1 MFRSTFTF
9 MATALSSARV
19 LTAGLAAT
27 TLIAG
32 FAAPAAAQ
40 SNYTLQPGDVVRVE
54 VLEDPTLNRSTLV
67 LPDGSINFPQ
77 AGSVRAAGLTV
88 EQVQQALTGGLS
100 ANFATP
106 PTVYASVAS
115 LAPPALPMMGGAAA
129 ADAGI
134 VNGISVYVMG
144 EVSEPGMKE
153 VEAGT
158 NLLQFMAQAGNV
170 GNFAARKRIE
180 LHRMDNANGTG
191 RVYVFDLNKVAGG
204 ANRISGMTQLME
216 GDVVVV
222 PQRRLF
228 E

>member
-1 MFRSTFTF
+1 MFKTFAF
-9 MATALSSARV
+9 LATALSPAKFLS
-19 LTAGLAAT
+19 AGLAAA
-27 TLIAG
+27 LLAS
-32 FAAPAAAQ
+32 PALAQ
-40 SNYTLQPGDVVRVE
+40 SGYQLQPGDVVRVE
-54 VLEDPTLNRSTLV
+54 VLEDPALNRSTLV

-77 AGSVRAAGLTV
+77 AGAIRAAGLSV
-88 EQVQQALTGGLS
+88 DQVQSALSSALA

-115 LAPPALPMMGGAAA
+115 LAPPPLPSFGGGAAA
-129 ADAGI
+129 ADEI
-134 VNGISVYVMG
+134 VNGIKVYVMG
-144 EVSEPGMKE
+144 EVSEPGVKE

-180 LHRMDNANGTG
+180 LHRMDAATGTG
-191 RVYVFDLNKVAGG
+191 RIYVFDLNKVGGG
-204 ANRISGMTQLME
+204 ANRISGMTQLVE

>member
-1 MFRSTFTF
+1 MFRSTFAF
-9 MATALSSARV
+9 LATALPAKFLS
-19 LTAGLAAT
+19 AGLAAA
-27 TLIAG
+27 LLAS
-32 FAAPAAAQ
+32 PALAQ
-40 SNYTLQPGDVVRVE
+40 SGYQLQPGDVVRVE
-54 VLEDPTLNRSTLV
+54 VLEDPALNRSTLV

-77 AGSVRAAGLTV
+77 AGAIRAAGLSV
-88 EQVQQALTGGLS
+88 DQVQSALSNALS

-115 LAPPALPMMGGAAA
+115 LAPPPLPSMGGAAA
-129 ADAGI
+129 SEAI
-134 VNGISVYVMG
+134 VNGIKVYVMG
-144 EVSEPGMKE
+144 EVSDPGLKE

-180 LHRMDNANGTG
+180 LHRMDAATGTG
-191 RVYVFDLNKVAGG
+191 RIYVFDLNKVGGG
-204 ANRISGMTQLME
+204 ANRISGMTQLVE

>member
-1 MFRSTFTF
+1 MFKTFAFLAST
-9 MATALSSARV
+9 LSPAKFLS
-19 LTAGLAAT
+19 AGLAAA
-27 TLIAG
+27 LLAS
-32 FAAPAAAQ
+32 PALAQ
-40 SNYTLQPGDVVRVE
+40 SGYQLQPGDVVRVE
-54 VLEDPTLNRSTLV
+54 VLEDPALNRSTLV

-77 AGSVRAAGLTV
+77 AGAIRAAGLSV
-88 EQVQQALTGGLS
+88 EQVQSALSNALS

-115 LAPPALPMMGGAAA
+115 LAPPPLPSMGGAAA
-129 ADAGI
+129 SEEI
-134 VNGISVYVMG
+134 VNGIKVYVMG
-144 EVSEPGMKE
+144 EVSEPGLKE

-180 LHRMDNANGTG
+180 LHRMDAATGTG
-191 RVYVFDLNKVAGG
+191 RIYVFDLNKVGGG
-204 ANRISGMTQLME
+204 ANRISGMTQLVE

>member
-1 MFRSTFTF
+1 MFKTFAF
-9 MATALSSARV
+9 LATALSPAKFLS
-19 LTAGLAAT
+19 AGLAAA
-27 TLIAG
+27 LLAS
-32 FAAPAAAQ
+32 PALAQ
-40 SNYTLQPGDVVRVE
+40 SGYQLQPGDVVRVE
-54 VLEDPTLNRSTLV
+54 VLEDPALNRSTLV

-77 AGSVRAAGLTV
+77 AGAIRAAGLSV
-88 EQVQQALTGGLS
+88 EQVQSALSSALS

-115 LAPPALPMMGGAAA
+115 LAPPPLPQMGGAAA
-129 ADAGI
+129 SEEI
-134 VNGISVYVMG
+134 VNGIKVYVMG
-144 EVSEPGMKE
+144 EVSEPGLKE

-180 LHRMDNANGTG
+180 LHRMDAATGTG
-191 RVYVFDLNKVAGG
+191 RIYVFDLNKVGGG
-204 ANRISGMTQLME
+204 ANRISGMTQLVE